1 MGPLQPYRV
10 LELGSTA
17 AGPFCTRLL
26 ADFGASVVKI
36 EPAEG
41 DPIRNLGDHVDGK
54 SLYAASIARNKHIA
68 SIDLR
73 QPAGRA
79 LLLRM
84 LVHFDVVVENF
95 RPGTLERWGLSY
107 EALCKVRP
115 DLILTRISG
124 YGQDGPY
131 AQRPGYGVIGEAV
144 SGLREM
150 IGDPDRPPARVAVPL
165 TDYIA
170 GVYAAFGTTM
180 ALLHRE
186 RTGQGQCIDTALT
199 EAAFSFMESH
209 VPAYGRLGKLGMRT
223 GPRLPNSAP
232 NTLYP
237 TRDQRHIHIAAIAD
251 GVFRRLAVAMGRPEL
266 SSDVRFASQS
276 ARNANE
282 PALDRIIGAWT
293 AERELDE
300 LERTLQ
306 AADVPASRIFTMAD
320 IFRDP
325 HYAARRMLQEV
336 EDEDIGPVTLAG
348 VVPRMS
354 ATPGEVRWPG
364 RRTGQDTA
372 AVLRELAGASDDE
385 IDELARRGVVYCPAD
400 AGPTTPSQ
408 A

>member
-1 MGPLQPYRV
+1 MGPLAGYRV

-17 AGPFCTRLL
+17 AGPFCARLL
-26 ADFGASVVKI
+26 ADFGAEVVKI

-41 DPIRNLGDHVDGK
+41 DPIRQLGEQWEGK
-54 SLYAASIARNKHIA
+54 SLYASSIARNKLIA

-73 QPAGRA
+73 QQAGRD

-84 LVHFDVVVENF
+84 LPQFDAVVENF

-107 EALCKVRP
+107 EQMCEVRP
-115 DLILTRISG
+115 NLILARISG

-131 AQRPGYGVIGEAV
+131 ASRPGYGVIGEAV

-170 GVYAAFGTTM
+170 GVYCAFGMTM

-186 RTGQGQCIDTALT
+186 KTGQGQCVDTALT
-199 EAAFSFMESH
+199 ESAFSFMESY
-209 VPAYGRLGKLGMRT
+209 VPAFDKLGTMGTRT

-237 TRDQRHIHIAAIAD
+237 TADGSHIHIAAIANSI
-251 GVFRRLAVAMGRPEL
+251 FKRLVGAMGQEAL
-266 SSDVRFASQS
+266 GTDARFRSQS

-282 PALDRIIGAWT
+282 HALDQLISDWT
-293 AERELDE
+293 STRTLSE

-306 AADVPASRIFTMAD
+306 AVDVPASRIFTMKD
-320 IFRDP
+320 IFADP
-325 HYAARRMLQEV
+325 HYAARGMLCKV
-336 EDEDIGPVTLAG
+336 KDDDVGSVTLTG

-354 ATPGEVRWPG
+354 ATPGEIRWAG
-364 RRTGQDTA
+364 HRIGQDTA
-372 AVLRELAGASDDE
+372 NVLRDFAGTTEEEA
-385 IDELARRGVVYCPAD
+385 
-400 AGPTTPSQ
+400 AGLFDIGIAFQS
-408 A
+408 

>member
-1 MGPLQPYRV
+1 MTAGPLAGYRV

-26 ADFGASVVKI
+26 ADFGAEVVKI

-41 DPIRNLGDHVDGK
+41 DPIRHLGEQYQGK
-54 SLYAASIARNKHIA
+54 SLYAASIARNKRIA

-73 QPAGRA
+73 RPEGRSV
-79 LLLRM
+79 LLRM
-84 LVHFDVVVENF
+84 LPAFDAVVENF

-107 EALCKVRP
+107 EALCAVRP
-115 DLILTRISG
+115 ELILTRISG

-131 AQRPGYGVIGEAV
+131 AGRPGYGVIGEAV

-170 GVYAAFGTTM
+170 GVYSAFGTTM

-199 EAAFSFMESH
+199 ESAFSFMESY
-209 VPAYGRLGKLGMRT
+209 VPAYGKLGKMSTRT

-237 TRDQRHIHIAAIAD
+237 TRDAKHIHIAALAD
-251 GVFRRLAVAMGRPEL
+251 SVFRRLCGAMGQPGLAE
-266 SSDVRFASQS
+266 DPHYATQS
-276 ARNANE
+276 VRNAHE
-282 PALDRIIGAWT
+282 DALDEIITAWT
-293 AERELDE
+293 RGKDLPE
-300 LERTLQ
+300 LERILQ
-306 AADVPASRIFTMAD
+306 QAEVPASRVFTMQD
-320 IFRDP
+320 IFADP
-325 HYAARRMLQEV
+325 HYAARQMLQQV
-336 EDEDIGPVTLAG
+336 EDEDIGEVTLAG

-354 ATPGEVRWPG
+354 ATPGSIRWPG
-364 RRTGQDTA
+364 HRIGQDTA
-372 AVLRELAGASDDE
+372 TVLRELAQAPETE
-385 IDELARRGVVYCPAD
+385 IEALAQAGVIYC
-400 AGPTTPSQ
+400 G
-408 A
+408 

>member
-1 MGPLQPYRV
+1 MGPLRGYRI

-26 ADFGASVVKI
+26 ADFGAEVVKI

-41 DPIRNLGDHVDGK
+41 DPIRNLGDRVEGK

-73 QPAGRA
+73 QRAGRE

-84 LVHFDVVVENF
+84 LPSFDAVVENF
-95 RPGTLERWGLSY
+95 RPGTLEKWDLAY
-107 EALCKVRP
+107 EQLWEVRP

-131 AQRPGYGVIGEAV
+131 AGRPGYGVIGEAV

-209 VPAYGRLGKLGMRT
+209 VPAYAKLGKLGTRT

-237 TRDQRHIHIAAIAD
+237 TGDGKHIHIAALAD
-251 GVFRRLAVAMGRPEL
+251 GVFKRLAAAMERHEL
-266 SSDVRFASQS
+266 SADPRYATQQ
-276 ARNANE
+276 ARNLYE
-282 PALDRIIGAWT
+282 EALDAIIGEWT
-293 AERELDE
+293 SGKTLVD
-300 LERTLQ
+300 LERILQ
-306 AADVPASRIFTMAD
+306 GAEVPASRIFTMKD
-320 IFRDP
+320 IFADP
-325 HYAARRMLQEV
+325 HYAARGMLQAV
-336 EDEDIGPVTLAG
+336 HDDELGEVTLAG

-354 ATPGEVRWPG
+354 QTPGEIRWPG
-364 RRTGQDTA
+364 HRIGQDTES
-372 AVLRELAGASDDE
+372 VLRQFSGASDDE
-385 IDELARRGVVYCPAD
+385 IDRLARDGVIFRG
-400 AGPTTPSQ
+400 
-408 A
+408 

>member
-1 MGPLQPYRV
+1 MGPLTGYRI

-26 ADFGASVVKI
+26 ADFGAEVVKI

-41 DPIRNLGDHVDGK
+41 DPIRSLGERFEGK

-73 QPAGRA
+73 KPAGRE

-84 LVHFDVVVENF
+84 LPKFDAVVENF
-95 RPGTLERWGLSY
+95 RPGTLEGWGLSY
-107 EALCKVRP
+107 EAMCGVRP
-115 DLILTRISG
+115 DLVLARISG

-131 AQRPGYGVIGEAV
+131 ASRPGYGVIGEAV

-170 GVYAAFGTTM
+170 GVYCAFGTTM

-209 VPAYGRLGKLGMRT
+209 VPAYGKLGKVGTRT
-223 GPRLPNSAP
+223 GSRLPNSAP

-237 TRDQRHIHIAAIAD
+237 TGDGSHIHIAALAD
-251 GVFRRLAVAMGRPEL
+251 GIFRRLAAAMGREDL
-266 SSDVRFASQS
+266 ASDPRYESQS
-276 ARNANE
+276 ARNGNE
-282 PALDRIIGAWT
+282 DSLDAVIAEWT
-293 AERELDE
+293 TSKGLDE
-300 LERTLQ
+300 LEAILQ
-306 AADVPASRIFTMAD
+306 AAKVPASRIFTMKD
-320 IFRDP
+320 IFADP
-325 HYAARRMLQEV
+325 QYAARQMLQEV
-336 EDEDIGPVTLAG
+336 EDEDIGPLTLAG

-354 ATPGEVRWPG
+354 RTPGAIRWPG
-364 RRTGQDTA
+364 HRIGQDTVQ
-372 AVLRELAGASDDE
+372 VLRELAGASDQE
-385 IDELARRGVVYCPAD
+385 IDALLAAGVAFR
-400 AGPTTPSQ
+400 S
-408 A
+408 

>member
-1 MGPLQPYRV
+1 MGPLRGYRV

-26 ADFGASVVKI
+26 ADFGAEVVKI

-41 DPIRNLGDHVDGK
+41 DPIRNLGERVEGK
-54 SLYAASIARNKHIA
+54 SLYASSIARNKQIA
-68 SIDLR
+68 SLDLR
-73 QPAGRA
+73 QPAGRE

-84 LVHFDVVVENF
+84 LPKFDAVVENF
-95 RPGTLERWGLSY
+95 RPGTLEKWGLSY

-170 GVYAAFGTTM
+170 GVYSAFGTTM

-199 EAAFSFMESH
+199 EAAFSFMESY
-209 VPAYGRLGKLGMRT
+209 VPAYAKLGKLGKRT

-232 NTLYP
+232 NTLYD
-237 TRDQRHIHIAAIAD
+237 TGDGRHIHIAALAD
-251 GVFRRLAVAMGRPEL
+251 SVFRRLVSAMGRDDLGTDP
-266 SSDVRFASQS
+266 RYATQG
-276 ARNANE
+276 ARNDNE
-282 PALDRIIGAWT
+282 AALDEIITAWT
-293 AERELDE
+293 RSKPLEE
-300 LERTLQ
+300 LERVLQ
-306 AADVPASRIFTMAD
+306 AADVPASRIFTMQD
-320 IFRDP
+320 IFADP
-325 HYAARRMLQEV
+325 HYAARQMLQTV
-336 EDEDIGPVTLAG
+336 HDEDIGDVTLAG

-354 ATPGEVRWPG
+354 ATPGAIRWPG
-364 RRTGQDTA
+364 HRIGQDTEN
-372 AVLRELAGASDDE
+372 VLREFAGVSQEELQRLAAD
-385 IDELARRGVVYCPAD
+385 GVVYC
-400 AGPTTPSQ
+400 G
-408 A
+408 

>member
-1 MGPLQPYRV
+1 MGPLHGYRI

-26 ADFGASVVKI
+26 ADFGAQVVKI

-41 DPIRNLGDHVDGK
+41 DPIRNMGESVEGK
-54 SLYAASIARNKHIA
+54 SLYAASIARNKRNA

-73 QPAGRA
+73 QPAGRD

-84 LVHFDVVVENF
+84 LPHFDAVVENF
-95 RPGTLERWGLSY
+95 RPGTLERWDLSY
-107 EALCKVRP
+107 EQLCKVRP
-115 DLILTRISG
+115 NLILTRISG

-131 AQRPGYGVIGEAV
+131 ADRPGYGVIGEAV

-186 RTGQGQCIDTALT
+186 RTGVGQCIDTALT
-199 EAAFSFMESH
+199 EAAFSFMESY
-209 VPAYGRLGKLGMRT
+209 VPAYGKLGKLGKRT
-223 GPRLPNSAP
+223 GARLPNSAP

-237 TRDQRHIHIAAIAD
+237 TGDGSHIHIAALAD
-251 GVFRRLAVAMGRPEL
+251 SVFRRLAAAMGREEL
-266 SSDVRFASQS
+266 ASDPLYATQP

-282 PALDRIIGAWT
+282 EALDAIISAWT
-293 AERELDE
+293 QARDLAE
-300 LERTLQ
+300 LERILH
-306 AADVPASRIFTMAD
+306 AAEVPASRIFTMKD
-320 IFRDP
+320 IFADP
-325 HYAARRMLQEV
+325 HYAARQMLQTV
-336 EDEDIGPVTLAG
+336 RDDDIGDVTLAG

-354 ATPGEVRWPG
+354 ATPGSIRWPG
-364 RRTGQDTA
+364 HRIGQDTGSL
-372 AVLRELAGASDDE
+372 LRELAGVSEA
-385 IDELARRGVVYCPAD
+385 ELAQLVAQRVVYC
-400 AGPTTPSQ
+400 G
-408 A
+408 

>member
-1 MGPLQPYRV
+1 MGPLQGYRV

-26 ADFGASVVKI
+26 ADFGADVVKI

-41 DPIRNLGDHVDGK
+41 DPIRQLGERVDGK
-54 SLYAASIARNKHIA
+54 SLYAASIARNKQIA

-73 QPAGRA
+73 RPAGRE

-84 LVHFDVVVENF
+84 LPNFDAVVENF
-95 RPGTLERWGLSY
+95 RPGTLEKWGLSY

-115 DLILTRISG
+115 ELVLTRISG

-131 AQRPGYGVIGEAV
+131 ASRPGYGVIGEAV

-170 GVYAAFGTTM
+170 GVYSAFGTTM

-186 RTGQGQCIDTALT
+186 RTGRGQCVDTALT
-199 EAAFSFMESH
+199 EAAFSFMESY
-209 VPAYGRLGKLGMRT
+209 VPMYAALGKLGTRT

-237 TRDQRHIHIAAIAD
+237 TADGRHIHIAALAD
-251 GVFRRLAVAMGRPEL
+251 GVFRRLAAAMGREDLAADPRYATQP
-266 SSDVRFASQS
+266 S
-276 ARNANE
+276 RNANE
-282 PALDRIIGAWT
+282 EDLDAIIADWT
-293 AERELDE
+293 RGRSLQE
-300 LERTLQ
+300 LEAALH
-306 AADVPASRIFTMAD
+306 AADVPASRIFTMQD
-320 IFRDP
+320 IFADP
-325 HYAARRMLQEV
+325 HYAARGMLRTV
-336 EDEDIGPVTLAG
+336 PDDDIGEVTLAG
-348 VVPRMS
+348 IVPRLS

-364 RRTGQDTA
+364 HRIGQDTA
-372 AVLRELAGASDDE
+372 AVLQRFAGVDDAELQRLERE
-385 IDELARRGVVYCPAD
+385 GVVYR
-400 AGPTTPSQ
+400 G
-408 A
+408 